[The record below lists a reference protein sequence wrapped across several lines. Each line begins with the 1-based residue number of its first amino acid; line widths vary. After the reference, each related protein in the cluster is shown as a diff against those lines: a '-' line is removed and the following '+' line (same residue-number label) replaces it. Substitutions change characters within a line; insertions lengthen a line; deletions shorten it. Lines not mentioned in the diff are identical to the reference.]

1 MKQKQ
6 LNTGE
11 WQVTFG
17 AFKTKASTLEEAQQ
31 KMLELLGGA
40 C

>member
-1 MKQKQ
+1 MKQKK

-17 AFKTKASTLEEAQQ
+17 TFKTMGSTLEEAQQ
-31 KMLELLGGA
+31 KMVKLLGGA